1 MLIKTDQIKHLKEG
15 ILYRHEENNWAESKD
30 EVDKQM
36 IYGSLHQKLDKAI
49 RNTWTYLFKN
59 SLSWATAPEILIVS
73 EFRIPQVSL
82 MISQD

>member
-36 IYGSLHQKLDKAI
+36 IYGSLA
-49 RNTWTYLFKN
+49 
-59 SLSWATAPEILIVS
+59 S
-73 EFRIPQVSL
+73 EVG
-82 MISQD
+82 